1 MDPYYFDW
9 AATSPMSERS
19 IKAYT
24 DTVRAYRG
32 NPSALHKEGVEAAKF
47 LSRERE
53 KSASLLKVSAKQ
65 IVYTSGATESNS
77 IVLQS
82 LLWRR
87 SPGKVI
93 ISAIEHDS
101 ILQYRRLLE
110 NKGFNV
116 VFLKAPQGYV
126 DPESVAKAL
135 DDKTQMVCI
144 MQVNNVLGTVQDIP
158 SIAKVIRSY
167 GQTTGRSI
175 HLHCDTVQAIGKI
188 PFDLPSMD
196 VDSASFSAHK
206 FQGPKG
212 TGILFLKSGNLEPL
226 SRGGG
231 QEYGYRA
238 GTENIGAI
246 AAMNTALEDSL
257 DSLDS
262 VYSHITKLRD
272 RFEDNIGK
280 EKNLLSLLSPSIAS
294 DRPVSPSIVSLA
306 VKGIP
311 SEVFTRV
318 MYDRG
323 FCISSGSAC
332 SNNAPKKGEGVLAG
346 ASISSEDAASAIRI
360 SFGPETQLSQID
372 ELTETLVRQANLM
385 RSMIRK
391 R

>member
-1 MDPYYFDW
+1 MNPYYFDW

-19 IKAYT
+19 IQAYT
-24 DTVRAYRG
+24 DTVRSYRG

-47 LSRERE
+47 LAQERK
-53 KSASLLKVSAKQ
+53 KSASLLKVSSKQ

-87 SPGKVI
+87 SPGRII

-110 NKGFNV
+110 NKGFEV
-116 VFLKAPQGYV
+116 ILLKAPKGYV
-126 DPESVAKAL
+126 DPEAL
-135 DDKTQMVCI
+135 AQVLDNKTQMVCI

-158 SIAKVIRSY
+158 SIAKTIRAFE
-167 GQTTGRSI
+167 QTTGRSI
-175 HLHCDTVQAIGKI
+175 HIHCDAVQAVGKI
-188 PFDLPSMD
+188 PFDLSSLD
-196 VDSASFSAHK
+196 IDSASFSAHK

-212 TGILFLKSGNLEPL
+212 TGILYLKSGNLEPL
-226 SRGGG
+226 SRGGN
-231 QEYGYRA
+231 QENGYRA

-246 AAMNTALEDSL
+246 AAMNTALADSIAAIDTTYAHAL
-257 DSLDS
+257 
-262 VYSHITKLRD
+262 TLRTHLESNLLKHGD
-272 RFEDNIGK
+272 RF
-280 EKNLLSLLSPSIAS
+280 SLLSPSTTCGLPFA
-294 DRPVSPSIVSLA
+294 PSILSVA

-332 SNNAPKKGEGVLAG
+332 SNNAPKKGEGILAG
-346 ASISSEDAASAIRI
+346 ASIAPEDAASAIRI
-360 SFGPETQLSQID
+360 SFGPDTQITQID
-372 ELTETLVRQANLM
+372 ELSATLVRQAALM
-385 RSMIRK
+385 GSLIRK